1 MGSQVALNPLPT
13 FCEWY
18 ETTNSIGKCRCQLL
32 QLVVIHTSLS
42 KCLQFI
48 LCFPQPTIG
57 QNSSLNP
64 TYSCE
69 LDKVLH
75 TIPKIE
81 VNIFN
86 ITKS

>member
-1 MGSQVALNPLPT
+1 MDLQFALNPLPT
-13 FCEWY
+13 FYEWY
-18 ETTNSIGKCRCQLL
+18 ETTNNIGKCRCQLL

-48 LCFPQPTIG
+48 LCFHKPTIG
-57 QNSSLNP
+57 HSSLNP

-69 LDKVLH
+69 LDKVLDA
-75 TIPKIE
+75 IPKTE